1 MNDQNVFIRKVT
13 AATFVILL
21 MLGGFL
27 LLGYAFHFFL
37 LIFGAILF
45 AVLLRA
51 GTNFIKDKV
60 KMPDGVALGITTL
73 VYFGVMIAVIALLI
87 PRVSAQV
94 EEMRESF
101 PQAIN
106 NVKDQLSE
114 YEWGRQLIEII
125 EDEDSELM
133 PDQKAMVSQVPGIFS
148 STISMVSN
156 FFILLIIGI
165 FFAVSPGLYQQGIVV
180 LVSPN
185 YRSRLKEVMDE
196 LYFVL
201 KSWLLGKFLTM
212 LFVGIGSAI
221 GLMILG
227 VPMAIALG
235 FMAFVLDFI
244 PTIGPIVAAVPAI
257 LVAFLSG
264 PATALYVA
272 ILYFVLQSIESYIL
286 VPMIY
291 KRTVS
296 ISPVI
301 TLGSLVLFGILAG
314 PLGIILATP
323 LMAVLQIIIKEMY
336 IKDYLE
342 KDMPRKTPN
351 ALEARL
357 SD

>member
-227 VPMAIALG
+227 VTHGNCSGVYG
-235 FMAFVLDFI
+235 FCA
-244 PTIGPIVAAVPAI
+244 
-257 LVAFLSG
+257 
-264 PATALYVA
+264 
-272 ILYFVLQSIESYIL
+272 
-286 VPMIY
+286 
-291 KRTVS
+291 
-296 ISPVI
+296 
-301 TLGSLVLFGILAG
+301 
-314 PLGIILATP
+314 
-323 LMAVLQIIIKEMY
+323 
-336 IKDYLE
+336 
-342 KDMPRKTPN
+342 
-351 ALEARL
+351 
-357 SD
+357 